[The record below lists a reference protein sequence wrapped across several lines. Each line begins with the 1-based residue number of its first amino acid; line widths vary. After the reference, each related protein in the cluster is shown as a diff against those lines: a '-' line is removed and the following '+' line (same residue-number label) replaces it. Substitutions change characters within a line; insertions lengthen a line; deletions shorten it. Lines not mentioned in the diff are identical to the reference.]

1 VAHIGFP
8 GLSLYTATKWAI
20 EGFYETFRLEV
31 GPFGIR
37 TCLVGRGS
45 ARTEFAFSARDEAEA
60 MDEYAATP
68 AGLVRERVYT
78 EKPID
83 IHGDPTKIVTP
94 MINAA
99 EADDLPTRLLLG
111 SDAYAF
117 VSTSLS
123 DRLTQTEAQKELALS
138 TDS

>member
-1 VAHIGFP
+1 
-8 GLSLYTATKWAI
+8 
-20 EGFYETFRLEV
+20 
-31 GPFGIR
+31 
-37 TCLVGRGS
+37 
-45 ARTEFAFSARDEAEA
+45 

-78 EKPID
+78 QKPID
-83 IHGDPTKIVTP
+83 IPGDPTNIVTA

-111 SDAYAF
+111 SDAYAL
-117 VSTSLS
+117 VSTSLT
-123 DRLTQTEAQKELALS
+123 DRLTLIEAQKDLAFS